1 MIDFHCHLDLFDDPI
16 TVASKAEAAHVYVLS
31 VTTTP
36 RAWRKTSALGHG
48 KTYIRTAL
56 GLHPQLAHE
65 RFSELPLFEAL
76 LSETRY
82 VGEVGLDG
90 SPGYSA
96 YANVQKEVFETVLR
110 LARSHGGKILT
121 IHSRRAAGEVLQA
134 LKRHECTDTA
144 VLHWFS
150 GSARELSEAVS
161 LGCWFSIGPAMLRSD
176 RGRQIAAMVPRDRV
190 LTETDGPF
198 GLKGSK
204 PLEPT
209 DVRLAEAALAKI
221 WQIEHRE
228 VSQILRANLKMLLGR
243 VPDSSKGH

>member
-1 MIDFHCHLDLFDDPI
+1 M
-16 TVASKAEAAHVYVLS
+16 LS

-36 RAWRKTSALGHG
+36 KAWRETAALGRG

-65 RFSELPLFEAL
+65 RANELPLFEAL
-76 LSETRY
+76 LPETRY

-90 SPGYSA
+90 TTE
-96 YANVQKEVFETVLR
+96 YAMYAEVQRRVFDRVLN
-110 LARSHGGKILT
+110 LARTHGGKIT
-121 IHSRRAAGEVLQA
+121 IHSRRAAGEVLLA
-134 LKRHECTDTA
+134 IKRHHCADTA

-161 LGCWFSIGPAMLRSD
+161 LGCWFSVGPAMLRSD
-176 RGRQIAAMVPRDRV
+176 RGRQIAAMMPRDKV

-198 GLKGSK
+198 GLKRNE

-209 DVRLAEAALAKI
+209 DVGLAVGALAKI
-221 WQIEHRE
+221 WRIEHGE
-228 VSQILRANLKMLLGR
+228 VLQTLRANLKKLLAR
-243 VPDSSKGH
+243 VPDVASG

>member
-1 MIDFHCHLDLFDDPI
+1 LIDFHCHLDLFSDP
-16 TVASKAEAAHVYVLS
+16 TAVAAKAEAAHVYVLS

-36 RAWRKTSALGHG
+36 KAWRKTATLGHG

-65 RFSELPLFEAL
+65 RADELSLFEAL
-76 LSETRY
+76 LPETRY

-90 SPGYSA
+90 STD
-96 YANVQKEVFETVLR
+96 YATHADLQKSVFETILGLVR
-110 LARSHGGKILT
+110 GHGGRILT
-121 IHSRRAAGEVLQA
+121 IHSRRAAADVLLA
-134 LKRHECTDTA
+134 IKRHNCADTA

-161 LGCWFSIGPAMLRSD
+161 LGCWFSVGPAMLRSD
-176 RGRQIAAMVPRDRV
+176 RGKQLVAMMPRDRV

-198 GLKGSK
+198 GLKGNK

-209 DVRLAEAALAKI
+209 DVGLAVGELANI
-221 WQIEHRE
+221 WRIDYRE
-228 VSQILRANLKMLLGR
+228 VSQTLRTNLKMLLAR
-243 VPDSSKGH
+243 VPDIATG

>member
-1 MIDFHCHLDLFDDPI
+1 MIDFHCHLDLFRDPA
-16 TVASKAEAAHVYVLS
+16 TVAAKAEAAHVYVLS

-36 RAWRKTSALGHG
+36 KAWRKTATLGHG

-65 RFSELPLFEAL
+65 RSDELPLFEAL
-76 LSETRY
+76 LPETRY

-90 SPGYSA
+90 STEYVPHA
-96 YANVQKEVFETVLR
+96 DVQMRVFDKILNLVH
-110 LARSHGGKILT
+110 AHGGRILT
-121 IHSRRAAGEVLQA
+121 IHSRRAAGEVLHAIKQHHCA
-134 LKRHECTDTA
+134 DTA

-161 LGCWFSIGPAMLRSD
+161 LGCWFSVGPAMLRSN
-176 RGRQIAAMVPRDRV
+176 RGRQAVAMMPRDRV

-198 GLKGSK
+198 GLKGNK

-209 DVRLAEAALAKI
+209 DVGLAVSDLARI
-221 WQIEHRE
+221 WQVEQRE
-228 VSQILRANLKMLLGR
+228 VSQTLLANLKILLAR
-243 VPDSSKGH
+243 VPDILRG